1 MLLHVRSEG
10 KNIIT
15 LLEVDVRNT
24 KNLSIF
30 GTTENPDLP
39 FWTKMKYQ
47 LFLLKRHTKF
57 YLKNLQSKHSWFNR
71 LYNDLNSEKTV
82 LYFVGSN

>member
-1 MLLHVRSEG
+1 MLPQVRSEG

-30 GTTENPDLP
+30 GTTENLDSP
-39 FWTKMKYQ
+39 FWTKMKCQ
-47 LFLLKRHTKF
+47 
-57 YLKNLQSKHSWFNR
+57 
-71 LYNDLNSEKTV
+71 
-82 LYFVGSN
+82 